1 MLVLDSDVLIELLRK
16 GSLRGDE
23 VLETL
28 KDLDD
33 DIVTTAI
40 NVHEVLYGLAK
51 HRKQAPDLMRIRA
64 LPYTRKDAALSAS
77 LELHAEHAGTPS
89 GRADAMIAAI
99 TVNNNAQLY
108 TFNKRHYTPFTEQ
121 GLELL

>member
-16 GSLRGDE
+16 GSTRGDE
-23 VLETL
+23 ALETL
-28 KDLDD
+28 KTLDD

-51 HRKQAPDLMRIRA
+51 HGKHATDLMRIRA

-77 LELHAEHAGTPS
+77 LELHAEQAGTPS
-89 GRADAMIAAI
+89 GRTDTMIAAVAI
-99 TVNNNAQLY
+99 NNNAKLY
-108 TFNKRHYTPFTEQ
+108 TFNRRHFQAFTEQ